1 MSKRP
6 PRPKTNPHRSPSQ
19 PPNQSRAASTFTL
32 QPHPLPQQRAAY
44 TGRVTTASWFEL
56 VGFLVGLLFG
66 SFLNVCISRLPEHE
80 SIVSP
85 RSRCTE
91 CRHPIRWLDNIPLLS
106 WLILRAKCR
115 HCRKRISWRYP
126 AVELAV
132 GLWFAFVA
140 GWLCRVL
147 VGPGSAGAA
156 RDSSAAVPLA
166 TDILAIAILGFLLIG
181 LIVMDWRT
189 KRLPDAFTL
198 TGIAI
203 GFGLLCVRAG
213 FNPDGTGDIVLNT
226 TRQWRMSGPGSFQ
239 STGNVF
245 LTGTEA
251 MVLGRVAAI
260 LGAALIL
267 LSIRWIYRALRGQD
281 GMGLGDVKLL
291 AMIAAF
297 LGFGGALLSLF
308 AGVMAAAAYA
318 LVLLATRRA
327 TAKSKIPFG
336 SFLGLG
342 GLFAAVVGARLLD
355 WYLGFWR

>member
-1 MSKRP
+1 M
-6 PRPKTNPHRSPSQ
+6 
-19 PPNQSRAASTFTL
+19 
-32 QPHPLPQQRAAY
+32 
-44 TGRVTTASWFEL
+44 TTASWFEL
-56 VGFLVGLLFG
+56 VGFIVGLLFG

-85 RSRCTE
+85 RSHCPE
-91 CRHPIRWLDNIPLLS
+91 CGHPIRWFDNIPLLS

-115 HCRKRISWRYP
+115 DCGKRISWRYP

-132 GLWFAFVA
+132 GVWFAFVA
-140 GWLCRVL
+140 DWISRFL
-147 VGPGSAGAA
+147 VSPASPGVA
-156 RDSSAAVPLA
+156 RNSSAVVPLA
-166 TDILAIAILGFLLIG
+166 TDILGIAILGFLLIG

-213 FNPDGTGDIVLNT
+213 FNPDGVGDIVLNT
-226 TRQWRMSGPGSFQ
+226 TRQWRMSSPGSFQ
-239 STGNVF
+239 SRGNVF

-267 LSIRWIYRALRGQD
+267 LSIRWIYKALRGHD

-291 AMIAAF
+291 AMIGAF
-297 LGFGGALLSLF
+297 LGFGGALLAFF
-308 AGVMAAAAYA
+308 AGVMAATVYA
-318 LVLLATRRA
+318 LALLATRRA

-336 SFLGLG
+336 SFLGAG
-342 GLFAAVVGARLLD
+342 GLLAAIVGARLLD